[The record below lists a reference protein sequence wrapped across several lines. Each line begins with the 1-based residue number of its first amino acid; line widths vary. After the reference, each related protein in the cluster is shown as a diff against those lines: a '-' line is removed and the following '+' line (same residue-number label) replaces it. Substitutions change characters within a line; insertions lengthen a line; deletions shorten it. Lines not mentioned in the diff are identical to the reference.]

1 MKKNLEDIIA
11 FALSEKGFWIYFVAV
26 VLLIILPINN
36 GDRLNLNNIMIINI
50 RGDYFFH
57 ALVFIPW
64 AFFMLAMR
72 QKAWL
77 WLLLGLLF
85 STGTE
90 MLQYLLPYRRFNI
103 NDLISNSLG
112 IVLGMALLAFFSAK
126 IRHLIDSAG
135 RERKSIRSNIT

>member
-1 MKKNLEDIIA
+1 MVSSTSFLNSWSKM
-11 FALSEKGFWIYFVAV
+11 ALSKKGFWIYFIAV
-26 VLLIILPINN
+26 ILLIILPIN
-36 GDRLNLNNIMIINI
+36 GEGFNLNDIMIISI

-64 AFFMLAMR
+64 AFFMPAMH
-72 QKAWL
+72 QKAGL

-112 IVLGMALLAFFSAK
+112 ILLG
-126 IRHLIDSAG
+126 IGILIFLMKGLKQRQTTS
-135 RERKSIRSNIT
+135 

>member
-1 MKKNLEDIIA
+1 MVSFTKFLNSWSKI
-11 FALSEKGFWIYFVAV
+11 ALSKKGFWLYFIAV
-26 VLLIILPINN
+26 ILLIILPIN
-36 GDRLNLNNIMIINI
+36 GKRFNLNDIMIISI

-72 QKAWL
+72 QKAGL

-103 NDLISNSLG
+103 NDLLSNSLG
-112 IVLGMALLAFFSAK
+112 ILLGMALLAIFAAK
-126 IRHLIDSAG
+126 IRRRMDSAG
-135 RERKSIRSNIT
+135 

>member
-1 MKKNLEDIIA
+1 MRSVNTLLNSWSKI
-11 FALSEKGFWIYFVAV
+11 ALSKKGFWIYFVAV
-26 VLLIILPINN
+26 ILLIVLPIN
-36 GDRLNLNNIMIINI
+36 GDRFSLNDILIISI

-64 AFFMLAMR
+64 AFFMPAMG
-72 QKAWL
+72 QKAGL

-112 IVLGMALLAFFSAK
+112 ILIGMLVVQILFKKFLAQNSPA
-126 IRHLIDSAG
+126 
-135 RERKSIRSNIT
+135 

>member
-1 MKKNLEDIIA
+1 MRSIHSILNSWSKI
-11 FALSEKGFWIYFVAV
+11 ALSRKGFWIYFVAV
-26 VLLIILPINN
+26 VLLIILPIN
-36 GDRLNLNNIMIINI
+36 GDRFNLNDIMIISI

-64 AFFMLAMR
+64 AFFMTSMR
-72 QKAWL
+72 QPLWL
-77 WLLLGLLF
+77 WLILGLLF

-112 IVLGMALLAFFSAK
+112 IVLGMAFLTLFSAK
-126 IRHLIDSAG
+126 IRRLIYSA
-135 RERKSIRSNIT
+135 E

>member
-1 MKKNLEDIIA
+1 MIA
-11 FALSEKGFWIYFVAV
+11 FTNFLNSWSKIVLSKKGFWIYFIAV
-26 VLLIILPINN
+26 ILLIILPIN
-36 GDRLNLNNIMIINI
+36 GGFNLKDILIISI

-64 AFFMLAMR
+64 AFFMVAMH
-72 QKAWL
+72 QKAGL

-103 NDLISNSLG
+103 NDLLSNSLG
-112 IVLGMALLAFFSAK
+112 ILLGMALLAIFSAK
-126 IRHLIDSAG
+126 IRRRMDSAG
-135 RERKSIRSNIT
+135 